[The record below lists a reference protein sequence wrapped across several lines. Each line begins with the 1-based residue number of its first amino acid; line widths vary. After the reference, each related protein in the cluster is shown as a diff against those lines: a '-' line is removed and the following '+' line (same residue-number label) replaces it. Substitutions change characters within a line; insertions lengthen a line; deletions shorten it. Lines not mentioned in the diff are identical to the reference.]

1 MSNNTKANFI
11 NAKTGKRCL
20 TEEATKDAGLQ
31 SQLDELRDMLEDV
44 LAILQDTDGGINPE
58 SPAML
63 ALHYYRII
71 KLVNFRLLA
80 CREMFN

>member
-20 TEEATKDAGLQ
+20 TDEATKDAGLQ
-31 SQLDELRDMLEDV
+31 GQLAELRDMVEEV
-44 LAILQDTDGGINPE
+44 LAILQDTDGGINPD
-58 SPAML
+58 SPAQL

-71 KLVNFRLLA
+71 KLVNIRLLA
-80 CREMFN
+80 IVQTIN